1 MEEEYSGSTMEER
14 EKYSGSL
21 MELRRTADA
30 PLSLPC
36 SWCPLARSCT
46 LKPTCCSA
54 SRKQG
59 QLIQH
64 GR

>member
-1 MEEEYSGSTMEER
+1 MPRGRPVEGEYSGSAMEER

-21 MELRRTADA
+21 RELRSTADA

-46 LKPTCCSA
+46 HSQVA
-54 SRKQG
+54 
-59 QLIQH
+59 
-64 GR
+64 